1 MSSTAHSFYYG
12 GKFLSKVIDLVRP
25 VVEPIIDEHGDML
38 VDMEYVKEKGQN
50 YLRIYVDR
58 EPNGID
64 IDEIAALSELVSEKL
79 DTINPDPVP
88 EPYVLELSSPG
99 AERPIKTEADWKKAL
114 NDYIHIGLYQKIK
127 DKKVYE
133 GTLKSYN
140 DEEIVLEVRDKTRR
154 KTLTVP
160 RKLIANIRFAIE
172 F

>member
-12 GKFLSKVIDLVRP
+12 GSFLSKVVDLVLP
-25 VVEPIIDEHGDML
+25 VVETIIDEHGDML

-58 EPNGID
+58 QPNGID

-79 DTINPDPVP
+79 DTIDPDPLP
-88 EPYVLELSSPG
+88 DPYVLELSSPG
-99 AERPIKTEADWKKAL
+99 AERPIKTEADWKRAL
-114 NDYIHIGLYQKIK
+114 NDYVHIGLYQKID

-133 GTLKSYN
+133 GTLKYYN
-140 DEEIVLEVRDKTRR
+140 NDEIVLEVKDKTRR
-154 KTLTVP
+154 KKLTIP
-160 RKLIANIRFAIE
+160 RKLIAKIRFAIE

>member
-1 MSSTAHSFYYG
+1 M
-12 GKFLSKVIDLVRP
+12 SKVIDSVRP
-25 VVEPIIDEHGDML
+25 VVETIIDEHGDML

-58 EPNGID
+58 QPNGID

-79 DTINPDPVP
+79 DALDPDPLP
-88 EPYVLELSSPG
+88 DPYVLELSSPG
-99 AERPIKTEADWKKAL
+99 AERPIKAKADWEKAL
-114 NDYIHIGLYQKIK
+114 NDYIHVGLYQKIEN
-127 DKKVYE
+127 KKMYE

-140 DEEIVLEVRDKTRR
+140 DDEVVLEIKDKTRR

>member
-1 MSSTAHSFYYG
+1 M
-12 GKFLSKVIDLVRP
+12 SKVIDSVRP
-25 VVEPIIDEHGDML
+25 VVETIIDEHGDML

-58 EPNGID
+58 QPNGID

-79 DTINPDPVP
+79 DALDPDPLP
-88 EPYVLELSSPG
+88 DPYVLELSSPG
-99 AERPIKTEADWKKAL
+99 AERPIKTQADWEKAL
-114 NDYIHIGLYQKIK
+114 NDYIHVGLYQKIEN
-127 DKKVYE
+127 KKMYE

-140 DEEIVLEVRDKTRR
+140 DDEVVLEIKDKTRR

>member
-1 MSSTAHSFYYG
+1 M
-12 GKFLSKVIDLVRP
+12 SKVIDLVRP
-25 VVEPIIDEHGDML
+25 VVESIIDEHGDML
-38 VDMEYVKEKGQN
+38 VDMEYVTEKGKK

-58 EPNGID
+58 EPDGID

-79 DTINPDPVP
+79 DSLNPDPFP

-99 AERPIKTEADWKKAL
+99 AERPIKTAADWKRAL
-114 NDYIHIGLYQKIK
+114 NDYIHIGLYQKVE

-140 DEEIVLEVRDKTRR
+140 DDEIVLEIKDKTRR

-160 RKLIANIRFAIE
+160 RKLIANVRFAIE

>member
-1 MSSTAHSFYYG
+1 M
-12 GKFLSKVIDLVRP
+12 SKVIDLVRP
-25 VVEPIIDEHGDML
+25 VVETIIDEHGDML

-58 EPNGID
+58 QPNGID

-79 DTINPDPVP
+79 DTIDPDPLP
-88 EPYVLELSSPG
+88 DPYVLELSSPG
-99 AERPIKTEADWKKAL
+99 AERPIKTEADWERAL
-114 NDYIHIGLYQKIK
+114 NDYVHIGLYQKIE

-140 DEEIVLEVRDKTRR
+140 DDEIVLEVKDKTRR
-154 KTLTVP
+154 KKLTIP
-160 RKLIANIRFAIE
+160 RKLIAKIRFAIE

>member
-1 MSSTAHSFYYG
+1 M
-12 GKFLSKVIDLVRP
+12 SKVIDLVRP
-25 VVEPIIDEHGDML
+25 VVETIIDEHGDML

-58 EPNGID
+58 QPNGID

-79 DTINPDPVP
+79 DTIDPDPLP
-88 EPYVLELSSPG
+88 DPYVLELSSPG
-99 AERPIKTEADWKKAL
+99 AERPIKTEADWERAL
-114 NDYIHIGLYQKIK
+114 NDYVHIGLYQKIE

-140 DEEIVLEVRDKTRR
+140 NEEIVLEVKDKTRR
-154 KTLTVP
+154 KKLTIP
-160 RKLIANIRFAIE
+160 RKLIAKIRFAIE

>member
-1 MSSTAHSFYYG
+1 M
-12 GKFLSKVIDLVRP
+12 SKVIDLVRP
-25 VVEPIIDEHGDML
+25 VVETIIDEHGDML

-79 DTINPDPVP
+79 DTLNPDPLP
-88 EPYVLELSSPG
+88 DPYVLELSSPG
-99 AERPIKTEADWKKAL
+99 AERPIQTEADWKKAL
-114 NDYIHIGLYQKIK
+114 NDYIHIGLYQKIE

-140 DEEIVLEVRDKTRR
+140 DEEIVLEVKDKTRR

>member
-1 MSSTAHSFYYG
+1 M
-12 GKFLSKVIDLVRP
+12 SKVIDLVRP
-25 VVEPIIDEHGDML
+25 VVETIIAEHGDML

-58 EPNGID
+58 QPNGID

-79 DTINPDPVP
+79 DTIDPDPLP
-88 EPYVLELSSPG
+88 DPYVLELSSPG
-99 AERPIKTEADWKKAL
+99 AERPIKTEADWERAL
-114 NDYIHIGLYQKIK
+114 NDYVHFGLYQKIE

-140 DEEIVLEVRDKTRR
+140 NDEIVLEVKDKTRR
-154 KTLTVP
+154 KKLTIP
-160 RKLIANIRFAIE
+160 RKLIAKIRFAIE